1 MAYLAELD
9 TRLLLY
15 IQDALR
21 NRCTAS
27 GAASAFWAIWA
38 GFGFLPAFFLRL
50 IPKRAPQA

>member
-1 MAYLAELD
+1 MMAYLTELD

-15 IQDALR
+15 IQDA

-38 GFGFLPAFFLRL
+38 GFGFLRAFFLRL